1 METLIKQ
8 MKLAGLVVAKG
19 YDLGWDIF
27 DEVQKDNTCVVEF
40 TNLDEWKQYNIL
52 NREDWV
58 TYADCR
64 HIVFTLEDDVLYAKV
79 KVEGYK
85 TTPFDTFRIKKWSAK
100 IKLPIS
106 FIEKIRYEIEKK
118 FDIFCEKSF
127 EEYLEEEKMKWIKNF
142 KKSLLE

>member
-8 MKLAGLVVAKG
+8 MKLVGLVVAKS
-19 YDLGWDIF
+19 YKLGWDIF

-40 TNLDEWKQYNIL
+40 TNLDEWRQYNIL
-52 NREDWV
+52 NRDAWI

-79 KVEGYK
+79 KVDGYK
-85 TTPFDTFRIKKWSAK
+85 NTLYDTIRIKKWSAK

-118 FDIFCEKSF
+118 FDIFCEESF
-127 EEYLEEEKMKWIKNF
+127 REHLETERMKWIENF